1 MFPSPSSKYM
11 AFLGNGK
18 THRHNP
24 EPYYLLSHYKLELP
38 PPPPLFNIIT
48 IQDKGSHYNEYL
60 LSDAIFVLGV
70 VIVWFNFSRGDHFA
84 VGSAVDDVKSFL
96 IHVDEYKSNFCS

>member
-1 MFPSPSSKYM
+1 MVRLIVTILNHITY
-11 AFLGNGK
+11 
-18 THRHNP
+18 
-24 EPYYLLSHYKLELP
+24 SHTTNWNYR

-96 IHVDEYKSNFCS
+96 IHVDEYKSNVCS